1 MDPMEESCGLGSLI
15 LMLPGD
21 FPVDSWLSSGSRVN
35 HSFLLASPGVK
46 GTRTRTSRR
55 VIGRHITG
63 RPNQNRDGQ
72 NWDIP
77 FEARNRRDEAV

>member
-15 LMLPGD
+15 LMPPGD
-21 FPVDSWLSSGSRVN
+21 FPVDSWLSSGSRVDR
-35 HSFLLASPGVK
+35 SFPLASPGLK

-55 VIGRHITG
+55 VITG
-63 RPNQNRDGQ
+63 RPNQNRDGR